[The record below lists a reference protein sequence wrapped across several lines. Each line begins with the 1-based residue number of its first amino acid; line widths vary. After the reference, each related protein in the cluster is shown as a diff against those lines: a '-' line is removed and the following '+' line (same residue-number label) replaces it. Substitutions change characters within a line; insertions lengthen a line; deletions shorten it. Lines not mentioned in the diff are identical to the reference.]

1 MTQRSHGVTS
11 AGLDYLNIHQHWQVT
26 SWRGTPVVVFDDERA
41 VLTALWE
48 TRHLGW
54 MREVPMLI
62 RLDAH
67 HDQWPLAAAQEAAWQ
82 EVIRR
87 GDRRE
92 VYLSVEFDVGCDDA
106 DWVRAAA
113 AARMISDVVTFYV
126 TELPEPPP
134 LPGVRSLL
142 LGRLGAELDPG
153 GRLARAGQQG
163 GAPPGSDVPGW
174 DASTCQ
180 FGADRRPYVLSIDL
194 DAFSSDTEGGGPQ
207 PWTAAEFEQ
216 ELLAPRH
223 RERGTVRVADVL
235 RGLAVGASL
244 VTIAREPWYCGGD
257 LAAARL
263 LNMLDEVVFCGG
275 LHGA

>member
-1 MTQRSHGVTS
+1 VTPSSRGVSS

-26 SWRGTPVVVFDDERA
+26 AWRGTPVVVFDDERA

-48 TRHLGW
+48 AAHLGW
-54 MREVPMLI
+54 LHQPPALI

-67 HDQWPLAAAQEAAWQ
+67 HDQWPLAAAQEAAWR

-92 VYLSVEFDVGCDDA
+92 VCLSVEFDVGCDDA

-134 LPGVRSLL
+134 LPEVRSLL
-142 LGRLGAELDPG
+142 LGRLGAELDHG
-153 GRLARAGQQG
+153 GQLACTGQAGG
-163 GAPPGSDVPGW
+163 PPPHCDVPGW
-174 DASTCQ
+174 DARTCR
-180 FGADRRPYVLSIDL
+180 FGADGLPYVLSIDL
-194 DAFSSDTEGGGPQ
+194 DSFSSGTEGGRPR
-207 PWTAAEFEQ
+207 PWPAAELEH
-216 ELLAPRH
+216 ELLSPRRRDH
-223 RERGTVRVADVL
+223 GTVRVADVL
-235 RGLAVGASL
+235 RDAAAGASL

-263 LNMLDEVVFCGG
+263 LSMLDGAVFDGG
-275 LHGA
+275 LQA